1 MKGWRIVNADK
12 NNENYKEHD
21 ALFYSQKYT
30 DSDILIKEAHE
41 IILSL
46 NDDQL
51 RLLME
56 RMGYIGEKAV

>member
-1 MKGWRIVNADK
+1 MNADK

-30 DSDILIKEAHE
+30 YCDILIKEANE
-41 IILSL
+41 IIFGL
-46 NDDQL
+46 NDNQL